1 MTFMFLKVFT
11 TNSKLELSAELC
23 TIFTQTLSRA
33 SLYLHVLPCS
43 LLSIWQSHT
52 ISVRSDPRES
62 SSTPSPCLLLFYK
75 GKNMSP
81 HREDS
86 HYKMLPLL
94 SDLFKLFKDQNIM
107 FNIVNWAYIKN
118 LSDSKQVA
126 QNYTIPKSVSQVTS
140 RAVTRS
146 LHPYLRHS
154 HIRGL
159 NLPFKHSHSRINIPS
174 NTTKCFLETI
184 FRIKSTAQNELFS
197 YCSYNTVIISTDV
210 LQLIQWSRLLC
221 VTLSLLFTVLPS
233 DMTSANYQVIT
244 SCFSLG

>member
-1 MTFMFLKVFT
+1 MTFMFLKVFAI
-11 TNSKLELSAELC
+11 NSKLEPSAELC
-23 TIFTQTLSRA
+23 TIFIQTLCRA
-33 SLYLHVLPCS
+33 SVYLHVLPCS

-52 ISVRSDPRES
+52 IFVRPDPRES
-62 SSTPSPCLLLFYK
+62 SSTPLTSSCLLLFYK
-75 GKNMSP
+75 SKNISP

-94 SDLFKLFKDQNIM
+94 SDLFKLFKDQKIM

-118 LSDSKQVA
+118 SSDSKQVP
-126 QNYTIPKSVSQVTS
+126 QNYTIPKPISQVTS
-140 RAVTRS
+140 RAVTQS

-184 FRIKSTAQNELFS
+184 FRIKSTAQNESFS
-197 YCSYNTVIISTDV
+197 YCSYNTVIISIDV
-210 LQLIQWSRLLC
+210 L
-221 VTLSLLFTVLPS
+221 
-233 DMTSANYQVIT
+233 
-244 SCFSLG
+244 